1 MFLIEMMLI
10 RIMNRRTFIGL
21 SLSTGTMIGI
31 NEWLKLKDNVTSED
45 IEMPVLFVGHGS
57 PMNALEDNKYS
68 REWRRIAAKIPVPK
82 AILCISAH
90 WLTKGSFITAMDKPK
105 TIHDFGGFPRELFEV
120 EYPAPGYPALAE
132 KTKQMMSEIE
142 LGLDYQWGFD
152 HGSWSVTR
160 QMYPEANIPML
171 QLSIDYHKPSD
182 YHYKLAKAL
191 APLRRQGVLII
202 GSGNIIHNLGIMD
215 FSMKEGGYDWAI
227 ELNEQIRKNLLDKN
241 HHYFL
246 HYQKIGKAANLAI
259 PTPDHFYPLL
269 YILGLQNQKETQ
281 EIFND
286 SLIGGSISMT
296 GLKIG

>member
-1 MFLIEMMLI
+1 MNIEKLINQFEEIDTTLPAL
-10 RIMNRRTFIGL
+10 FI
-21 SLSTGTMIGI
+21 
-31 NEWLKLKDNVTSED
+31 
-45 IEMPVLFVGHGS
+45 GHGS
-57 PMNALEDNKYS
+57 PMNGIEINDFSQTWARLGAE
-68 REWRRIAAKIPVPK
+68 IPTPK
-82 AILCISAH
+82 AVLCISAH
-90 WLTKGSFITAMDKPK
+90 WLTKGTAVTAMTYPR

-120 EYPAPGYPALAE
+120 EYPAPGQPSLAAS
-132 KTKQMMSEIE
+132 TRQLLNEIE

-171 QLSIDYHKPSD
+171 QLSIDYNKPAD
-182 YHYKLAKAL
+182 YHYRLAKAL

-215 FSMKEGGYDWAI
+215 FSMKAGGYDWAI
-227 ELNEQIRKNLLDKN
+227 ELNEQIRKNLEQRN
-241 HHYFL
+241 HDYFVN
-246 HYQKIGKAANLAI
+246 YQNMGKAASLAI

-269 YILGLQNQKETQ
+269 YILGLQNQQESQ

-296 GLKIG
+296 GLYIG

>member
-1 MFLIEMMLI
+1 
-10 RIMNRRTFIGL
+10 MNRRTFIGMGI
-21 SLSTGTMIGI
+21 SAGTMIGI
-31 NEWLKLKDNVTSED
+31 NEWLKFSEVSKQED
-45 IEMPVLFVGHGS
+45 VEMPVLFVGHGS
-57 PMNALEDNKYS
+57 PMNALEDNIYS
-68 REWRRIAAKIPVPK
+68 REWKRIAAQIPVPK

-90 WLTKGSFITAMDKPK
+90 WLTKGSFVTAMENPR

-120 EYPAPGYPALAE
+120 EYPAPGQPSLAAS
-132 KTKQMMSEIE
+132 TRQLLNEIE

-171 QLSIDYHKPSD
+171 QLSIDYNKPAD
-182 YHYKLAKAL
+182 YHYRLAKAL

-215 FSMKEGGYDWAI
+215 FSMKAGGYDWAI
-227 ELNEQIRKNLLDKN
+227 ELNEQIRKNLEQRN
-241 HHYFL
+241 HDYFVN
-246 HYQKIGKAANLAI
+246 YQNMGKAASLAI

-269 YILGLQNQKETQ
+269 YILGLQNQQESQ

-296 GLKIG
+296 GLYIG

>member
-1 MFLIEMMLI
+1 
-10 RIMNRRTFIGL
+10 MNRRTFIGMGI
-21 SLSTGTMIGI
+21 SAGTMIGI
-31 NEWLKLKDNVTSED
+31 NEWLKFSEVSKQED
-45 IEMPVLFVGHGS
+45 VEMPVLFVGHGS
-57 PMNALEDNKYS
+57 PMNALEDNIYS
-68 REWRRIAAKIPVPK
+68 REWKRIAAQIPVPQ

-90 WLTKGSFITAMDKPK
+90 WLTKGSFVTAMEKPR

-120 EYPAPGYPALAE
+120 EYPAPGQPSLAAS
-132 KTKQMMSEIE
+132 TRQLLNEIE

-171 QLSIDYHKPSD
+171 QLSIDYNKPAD
-182 YHYKLAKAL
+182 YHYRLAKAL

-215 FSMKEGGYDWAI
+215 FSMKAGGYDWAI
-227 ELNEQIRKNLLDKN
+227 ELNEQIRKNLEQRN
-241 HHYFL
+241 HDYFVN
-246 HYQKIGKAANLAI
+246 YQNMGKAASLAI

-269 YILGLQNQKETQ
+269 YILGLQNQQESQ

-296 GLKIG
+296 GLYIG

>member
-1 MFLIEMMLI
+1 
-10 RIMNRRTFIGL
+10 MNRRTFIGMGI
-21 SLSTGTMIGI
+21 SAGTMIGI
-31 NEWLKLKDNVTSED
+31 NEWLKFSEVSKQED
-45 IEMPVLFVGHGS
+45 VEMPVLFVGHGS
-57 PMNALEDNKYS
+57 PMNALEDNIYS
-68 REWRRIAAKIPVPK
+68 REWKRIAAQIPVPK

-90 WLTKGSFITAMDKPK
+90 WLTKGSFVTAMENPR

-120 EYPAPGYPALAE
+120 EYPAPGQPSLAAS
-132 KTKQMMSEIE
+132 TRQLLNEIE

-171 QLSIDYHKPSD
+171 QLSIDYNKPAD
-182 YHYKLAKAL
+182 YHYRLAKAL

-202 GSGNIIHNLGIMD
+202 GSGNIIHNLVIMD
-215 FSMKEGGYDWAI
+215 FSMKAGGYDWAI
-227 ELNEQIRKNLLDKN
+227 ELNEQIRKNLEQRN
-241 HHYFL
+241 HDYFVN
-246 HYQKIGKAANLAI
+246 YQNMGKAASLAI

-269 YILGLQNQKETQ
+269 YILGLQNQQESQ

-296 GLKIG
+296 GLYIG

>member
-1 MFLIEMMLI
+1 
-10 RIMNRRTFIGL
+10 MNRRTFIGMGI
-21 SLSTGTMIGI
+21 SAGTMIGI
-31 NEWLKLKDNVTSED
+31 NEWLKFREVSKQED
-45 IEMPVLFVGHGS
+45 VEMPILFVGHGS
-57 PMNALEDNKYS
+57 PMNALEDNIYS
-68 REWRRIAAKIPVPK
+68 REWKRIAAQIPVPK

-90 WLTKGSFITAMDKPK
+90 WLTKGSFVTAMENPR

-120 EYPAPGYPALAE
+120 EYPAPGQPSLAAS
-132 KTKQMMSEIE
+132 TRQLLNEIE

-171 QLSIDYHKPSD
+171 QLSIDYNKPAD
-182 YHYKLAKAL
+182 YHYRLAKAL

-215 FSMKEGGYDWAI
+215 FSMKAGGYDWAI
-227 ELNEQIRKNLLDKN
+227 ELNEQIRKNLEQRN
-241 HHYFL
+241 HDYFVN
-246 HYQKIGKAANLAI
+246 YQNMGKAASLAI

-269 YILGLQNQKETQ
+269 YILGLQNQQESQ

-296 GLKIG
+296 GLYIG